1 MYINEYKYTAV
12 PSSSLECKKKK
23 KKRMAQIRKVDTKR
37 PIYIATVVINE
48 GLPAE

>member
-12 PSSSLECKKKK
+12 PSSSLECNK